1 MVGFVIVWQFVQCGD
16 VELVLCICDELDL
29 FDGCVVQVF
38 FVGVGI
44 DQVYLVVVKVGGIVV
59 NNMYLVDFIYENMMI
74 ESNIIYV
81 VYLYNVNKLL
91 FFGLF
96 CIYLKL
102 VRQLMVES
110 ELLQGML
117 ELINELYVIVK
128 IVGIKLCEFYNWQYG
143 CDYCLMMLINLYGL
157 YDNFYLD
164 NLYVILVLLC
174 CFYEV
179 VQSYVLEVVVWGSGM
194 LMCEFLYVDDM
205 VVVSIYV
212 MELVCEVWQENIVL
226 MLLYI
231 NVGIGV
237 DCIICE
243 LVQIIVKVV
252 GYQGWVVF
260 DVVKL
265 DGMLCKLFDVM
276 CLYQFGW
283 YYEIL
288 LEVGFVGIYQWF
300 FENQ

>member
-1 MVGFVIVWQFVQCGD
+1 MVGFVIRWQFEQCGD
-16 VELVLCICDELDL
+16 VELVLCICDELNLLDS
-29 FDGCVVQVF
+29 CVVYDF
-38 FVGVGI
+38 FVSECI

-59 NNMYLVDFIYENMMI
+59 NNIYLVDFIYQNMMI

-81 VYLYNVNKLL
+81 VYQNDVNKLL

-102 VRQLMVES
+102 VKQLMVES

-117 ELINELYVIVK
+117 ELINEFYVIVK
-128 IVGIKLCEFYNWQYG
+128 IVGIKLCELYNCQYG
-143 CDYCLMMLINLYGL
+143 CDYCLVMLINLYGL
-157 YDNFYLD
+157 YDNFYLS

-179 VQSYVLEVVVWGSGM
+179 MVQNVLDVVVWGSGI

-212 MELVCEVWQENIVL
+212 MELVYEVWLENIQL

-231 NVGIGV
+231 NVGMGV

-243 LVQIIVKVV
+243 LV
-252 GYQGWVVF
+252 
-260 DVVKL
+260 
-265 DGMLCKLFDVM
+265 
-276 CLYQFGW
+276 
-283 YYEIL
+283 
-288 LEVGFVGIYQWF
+288 
-300 FENQ
+300 